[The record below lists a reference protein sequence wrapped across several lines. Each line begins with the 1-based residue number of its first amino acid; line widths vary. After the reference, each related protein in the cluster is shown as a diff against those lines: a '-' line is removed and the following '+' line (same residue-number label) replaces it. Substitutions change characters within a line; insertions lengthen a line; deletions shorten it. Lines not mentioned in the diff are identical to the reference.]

1 VAATTGGSAVSVR
14 SYPPSRQGGAKCG
27 SEEWAERRTTDEIVN
42 RAISHGQVGRRQGPP
57 VPVDDLA
64 RPVLF
69 SYEQTENMG
78 AQMVPA
84 LCGPIEDLGSGDLVK
99 VDCAACEYTAL
110 LAPAFL
116 GASRRCVCQIEA
128 LRLSVG
134 VFSPRVAFLAR
145 VIDRR
150 VV

>member
-1 VAATTGGSAVSVR
+1 MAATTGGSAVSVG

-27 SEEWAERRTTDEIVN
+27 SEEWAERRTTEIVN
-42 RAISHGQVGRRQGPP
+42 LAISHGQVGRRQGPP

-116 GASRRCVCQIEA
+116 GASRRCV
-128 LRLSVG
+128 VG
-134 VFSPRVAFLAR
+134 AR
-145 VIDRR
+145 
-150 VV
+150 